1 METIIIC
8 ITYKNNNMNKQI
20 LSEEFRRMQS
30 LANIPLVEN
39 TIQEEENL
47 LEKYKEKIDK
57 LREEFI
63 TDLKSNLKG
72 VKKLSKED
80 REKLSKIV
88 RNLTFT
94 VDDIFENQPIKPTG
108 PIKIGSESWDSKESA
123 LRTGE
128 IIKLLKQKGYSD
140 EAIIKVLSSSKLQW
154 QPG

>member
-1 METIIIC
+1 M
-8 ITYKNNNMNKQI
+8 KKQI

-39 TIQEEENL
+39 IIQEEENL

>member
-1 METIIIC
+1 
-8 ITYKNNNMNKQI
+8 MNKQI

-39 TIQEEENL
+39 TIKEEENL

>member
-1 METIIIC
+1 
-8 ITYKNNNMNKQI
+8 MNKQI

>member
-1 METIIIC
+1 M
-8 ITYKNNNMNKQI
+8 KKQI

-94 VDDIFENQPIKPTG
+94 VDDIF
-108 PIKIGSESWDSKESA
+108 
-123 LRTGE
+123 
-128 IIKLLKQKGYSD
+128 
-140 EAIIKVLSSSKLQW
+140 
-154 QPG
+154 

>member
-1 METIIIC
+1 
-8 ITYKNNNMNKQI
+8 MNKQI

-39 TIQEEENL
+39 IIQEEENL

>member
-1 METIIIC
+1 
-8 ITYKNNNMNKQI
+8 MNKQI

-39 TIQEEENL
+39 IIQEEENL

-63 TDLKSNLKG
+63 ADLKSNLKG
-72 VKKLSKED
+72 VKKLSIED

-94 VDDIFENQPIKPTG
+94 VDDIF
-108 PIKIGSESWDSKESA
+108 
-123 LRTGE
+123 
-128 IIKLLKQKGYSD
+128 
-140 EAIIKVLSSSKLQW
+140 
-154 QPG
+154 

>member
-1 METIIIC
+1 
-8 ITYKNNNMNKQI
+8 MNKQI

-57 LREEFI
+57 LRYEFI

-94 VDDIFENQPIKPTG
+94 VDDIF
-108 PIKIGSESWDSKESA
+108 
-123 LRTGE
+123 
-128 IIKLLKQKGYSD
+128 
-140 EAIIKVLSSSKLQW
+140 
-154 QPG
+154 

>member
-1 METIIIC
+1 M
-8 ITYKNNNMNKQI
+8 KKQI

-39 TIQEEENL
+39 IIQEEENL

-63 TDLKSNLKG
+63 ADLKSNLKG
-72 VKKLSKED
+72 VKKLSIED

>member
-1 METIIIC
+1 
-8 ITYKNNNMNKQI
+8 MNKQI

-39 TIQEEENL
+39 IIQEEENL

-63 TDLKSNLKG
+63 ADLKSNLKG

-94 VDDIFENQPIKPTG
+94 VDDIF
-108 PIKIGSESWDSKESA
+108 
-123 LRTGE
+123 
-128 IIKLLKQKGYSD
+128 
-140 EAIIKVLSSSKLQW
+140 
-154 QPG
+154 

>member
-1 METIIIC
+1 M
-8 ITYKNNNMNKQI
+8 KKQI